1 MIPSLRELRIPEEM
15 SGALVA
21 GDDGEED
28 GAAPTA
34 APGGPHTGQLSSHC
48 GGDERLTVCWAL
60 SEASTGRV
68 CRTRAPAPDCW
79 SASKETAGLSPDQ
92 GLGTAGPPGKNLHQP
107 CLQGHPCTTG
117 CVRSLQLSADKK
129 GPQTGGTTVQQ
140 GGLLRGFPPPLA
152 DSQASPR
159 VLTPACVSSSRLPLL
174 GRTAVALELG
184 ITPSDLTLSLSR
196 PYLRGT
202 PWRSTAQ
209 GSTLSLPRA
218 TVHSLVGGTKTPQAV
233 QPKQKQKCRHQIQSR
248 SVKMGI
254 RTTLRCEFCGR
265 Q

>member
-28 GAAPTA
+28 GAAPTP

-140 GGLLRGFPPPLA
+140 GGLLRRFPSSACRQPGF
-152 DSQASPR
+152 SPR
-159 VLTPACVSSSRLPLL
+159 PHACLRVCVQASSSRKDSSH
-174 GRTAVALELG
+174 T
-184 ITPSDLTLSLSR
+184 
-196 PYLRGT
+196 GT
-202 PWRSTAQ
+202 
-209 GSTLSLPRA
+209 GD
-218 TVHSLVGGTKTPQAV
+218 HPQ
-233 QPKQKQKCRHQIQSR
+233 
-248 SVKMGI
+248 
-254 RTTLRCEFCGR
+254 
-265 Q
+265 